1 MSAAMPLP
9 AQGLSVG
16 DLARELGRVGAR
28 VFGDE
33 TISVRDVRQ
42 DSRRVEP
49 GDLFVARPGGT
60 LDGARFVKEATGR
73 GAVAILTEHGAP
85 LVGITQG
92 MPVIRVDDAR
102 VALALAAEAVHGHP
116 TRHLR
121 VAGITG
127 TNGKTTTAWL
137 AERAIAA
144 AGGAPARL
152 GTLGYS
158 FRGEVVDES
167 LTTPEADDV
176 SRLAHR
182 ALSRGASHLVMEV
195 SSIALVQARV
205 EAVAFDVAAFTN
217 LTQDHLDFH
226 GSMAAYAAAKARLFT
241 SLSPRTSVF
250 FADDPFGAELA
261 RKSKGNVIT
270 VGRGSGA
277 TLRATEA
284 RVDASG
290 IRARIAFPGGEVVLE
305 SRLVGA
311 HNLENLL
318 VVLGIV
324 HGLGLSVETAAAG
337 LGAASS
343 APGRLE
349 RCDETGDD
357 ITVVVDYAHTPDA
370 LRRVLEAVRALS
382 PGKVHCVFGCGGDR
396 DPDKRPK
403 MGAIVAALADRA
415 TITNDNPRSEDPEAI
430 ATAIDLG
437 FVGSETPYEVILDR
451 AIAIEEAIRKAA
463 PGDLVL
469 LAGKGHEPYQILG
482 LEKRPFD
489 DRVEARRA
497 LAVRRGGA

>member
-1 MSAAMPLP
+1 MNCAMPRTTS
-9 AQGLSVG
+9 AQGLSIEK
-16 DLARELGRVGAR
+16 LARELGRVGAR

-33 TISVRDVRQ
+33 TVSVTDVRQ

-49 GDLFVARPGGT
+49 GDLFVARPGGK
-60 LDGARFVKEATGR
+60 LDGARFVKEAAER
-73 GAVAILTEHGAP
+73 GAVAVLTEHGAP
-85 LVGITQG
+85 LASVSL
-92 MPVIRVDDAR
+92 PVIRVDDAR
-102 VALALAAEAVHGHP
+102 VALALAAEAVHGYP
-116 TRHLR
+116 TRKLR
-121 VAGITG
+121 VTGITG

-137 AERAIAA
+137 AERAIEA
-144 AGGAPARL
+144 AGGAAARL

-158 FRGEVVDES
+158 FRGDVADES

-205 EAVAFDVAAFTN
+205 DAVTFAVAAFTN

-226 GSMAAYAAAKARLFT
+226 GSMGAYAAAKSRLFT
-241 SLSPRTSVF
+241 ELSPGAAVLFT
-250 FADDPFGAELA
+250 DDPFGAELA
-261 RKSKGNVIT
+261 RRAKGQVIT
-270 VGRGSGA
+270 VGRSSGA
-277 TLRATEA
+277 TLRAVEV

-290 IRARIAFPGGEVVLE
+290 IRARVVFPGGEVVLE

-318 VVLGIV
+318 VALGIV
-324 HGLGLSVETAAAG
+324 HGLGLDVSRAAVA
-337 LGAASS
+337 LAAASS

-349 RCDETGDD
+349 RCDEPGDD

-370 LRRVLEAVRALS
+370 LRRVLEAVRALC

-403 MGAIVAALADRA
+403 MGAAVAALADRA
-415 TITNDNPRSEDPEAI
+415 TITNDNPRSEDPAVI
-430 ATAIDLG
+430 AAAIDLG
-437 FVGSETPYEVILDR
+437 FVGSDTPYDVVLDR
-451 AIAIEEAIRKAA
+451 GAAIEQAILSAA

-469 LAGKGHEPYQILG
+469 VAGKGHEPYQIVG
-482 LEKRPFD
+482 FEKRDLD
-489 DRVEARRA
+489 DRVEAVRA
-497 LAVRRGGA
+497 LAKRRGCG